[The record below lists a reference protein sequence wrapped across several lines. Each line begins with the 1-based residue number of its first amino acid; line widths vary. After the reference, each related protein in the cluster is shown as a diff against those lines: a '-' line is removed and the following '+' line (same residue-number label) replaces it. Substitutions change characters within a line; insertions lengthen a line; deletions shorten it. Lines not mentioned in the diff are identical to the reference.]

1 MIKKLSDADKTTTFG
16 LYLNTLYKELF
27 RSIFEACS
35 LKDLAQLLSMV
46 NLSQSYH
53 WQQVIKMK

>member
-27 RSIFEACS
+27 RSVFEACS
-35 LKDLAQLLSMV
+35 LKGLAQLLSMV

-53 WQQVIKMK
+53 